1 MSIEEKQM
9 SRFRSPMIVAAVLSL
24 IAYVASY
31 AKSGTEPASGG
42 IGDQKSARASKSE
55 DRQLAKSVQRALS
68 RAQNLDAGRVF
79 VRATSGAVTL
89 TGTVPSGDQI
99 ARAEQVARGGN
110 GVTSVTNKLAVQSS
124 GE

>member
-1 MSIEEKQM
+1 M

-24 IAYVASY
+24 IAYAASY
-31 AKSGTEPASGG
+31 AKSGTEPASDG

-55 DRQLAKSVQRALS
+55 DRQLAKSVQRALA

-79 VRATSGAVTL
+79 VRAASGAVTL

-99 ARAEQVARGGN
+99 ARAEQVARGVR